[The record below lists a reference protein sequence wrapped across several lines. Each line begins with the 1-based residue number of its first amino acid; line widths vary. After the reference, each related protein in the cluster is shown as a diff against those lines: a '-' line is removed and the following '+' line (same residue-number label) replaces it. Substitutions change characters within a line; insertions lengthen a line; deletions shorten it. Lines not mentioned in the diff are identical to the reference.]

1 MDTNQEAALKI
12 EEEYEAFKKKK
23 VALEKLN

>member
-23 VALEKLN
+23 MAIEKLN

>member
-1 MDTNQEAALKI
+1 MSKSPRALTEA
-12 EEEYEAFKKKK
+12 KK